1 VEEEDGKYGDGSA
14 AINIANPGNF
24 IHDVISLTS
33 RKLRLLERVEHSR
46 AMLTPTPQTPFSMK
60 TLPLTGVPP
69 KNFPI
74 TDLPPMTGLPPRTGA
89 TTGTSNVGHWTPPI
103 PKTPL
108 AAKHPWLT
116 HTFAGFF
123 MVSALALVTL
133 LAVQTTK
140 QEGLS
145 GTIGG
150 RVESAYRPRLG
161 FEQQL
166 QRITTIAAV
175 SFVLFALLVSLSGI

>member
-1 VEEEDGKYGDGSA
+1 
-14 AINIANPGNF
+14 
-24 IHDVISLTS
+24 
-33 RKLRLLERVEHSR
+33 LLERVEHHP
-46 AMLTPTPQTPFSMK
+46 AMLTPTLIAQAGGANTKS
-60 TLPLTGVPP
+60 
-69 KNFPI
+69 FPI
-74 TDLPPMTGLPPRTGA
+74 TLPPITGLPPRTA
-89 TTGTSNVGHWTPPI
+89 TSTTGTSNVVHWTPPI

-116 HTFAGFF
+116 HTFAGLF
-123 MVSALALVTL
+123 MFSALALVTL